1 MSAGLRDRPGSGD
14 GKRKR
19 YPENATVI
27 ERLHWYR
34 DNGLIAEGRALAR
47 TADYLEE
54 CFLWEIQFHQ

>member
-1 MSAGLRDRPGSGD
+1 MASGLRDRPGSGD
-14 GKRKR
+14 GKGR